1 MKAVYWTRMNEYGGK
16 NFCLEKH
23 LSRKSPCLNYFQFWQ
38 PRGCLF
44 RVQPPGT
51 EIKWGEISN
60 WGAFIFPNP
69 LSRQCRF
76 LSSAQP
82 SCLWNGF
89 AGHLVWIRLQALKVS
104 SSYSFQA
111 RLGSR
116 ALALWVGQVDT
127 FSLHYFFWVKLFH
140 TFLGNSRL
148 GLGRPFLCTCS
159 QRVQAV
165 KEWPGC
171 KLLDITNQ
179 FLTLQTL
186 QVFCS
191 AVISI
196 SEFLLECFA
205 NRKQDPL
212 NNLFSVFCNPS
223 K

>member
-1 MKAVYWTRMNEYGGK
+1 MLKLFSVLTAKRLPLQSAATWNRDKMGGNLK
-16 NFCLEKH
+16 LRS
-23 LSRKSPCLNYFQFWQ
+23 LY
-38 PRGCLF
+38 
-44 RVQPPGT
+44 
-51 EIKWGEISN
+51 
-60 WGAFIFPNP
+60 FPNP

-104 SSYSFQA
+104 SPYSFQA
-111 RLGSR
+111 HLGSR

-140 TFLGNSRL
+140 TFLGNSLLFLRGDLQCRL
-148 GLGRPFLCTCS
+148 GLGRPFLCTGS
-159 QRVQAV
+159 HRVQAV

-205 NRKQDPL
+205 SRKQDPL
-212 NNLFSVFCNPS
+212 NNPFSVFWNPS